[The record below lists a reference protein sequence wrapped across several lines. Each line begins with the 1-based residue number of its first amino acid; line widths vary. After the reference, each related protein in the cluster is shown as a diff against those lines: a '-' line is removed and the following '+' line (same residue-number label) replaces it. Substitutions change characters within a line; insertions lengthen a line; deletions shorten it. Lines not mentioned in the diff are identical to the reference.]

1 MSRTQPSTL
10 ISLNK
15 SNHTKK
21 RTKIKR
27 IVPAPG
33 GGGEESKAES
43 RKKKKEEGDKVG
55 V

>member
-15 SNHTKK
+15 SNHTTK

-27 IVPAPG
+27 IVPGP

-43 RKKKKEEGDKVG
+43 RKKKEEEGDKVG

>member
-1 MSRTQPSTL
+1 MSRTEPSTL

-15 SNHTKK
+15 SSHATK

-27 IVPAPG
+27 IVWAD
-33 GGGEESKAES
+33 KIRKQS
-43 RKKKKEEGDKVG
+43 REQKEERRRRRQADKVG

>member
-15 SNHTKK
+15 SNHTTK

-27 IVPAPG
+27 IVPA

-43 RKKKKEEGDKVG
+43 RKKKEEEGDKVG